1 MWMLKDN
8 AGCHKLCWGLFAA
21 CRSQREL
28 QSWLWSPPSFPHNVK
43 PAQSHVK
50 MKTARRARW
59 LIWSLRCRSITENRP
74 MHAATLTPPLD
85 GCSTQCRWCAIR
97 SSRVSN
103 VSFFFHLVKF
113 HFDLCCCCCCFLQVP
128 LCFLTNRLCT
138 KKCSYKQ
145 NVYLHKTCN
154 HLISTIHN
162 LRASFY
168 ARFYAGFLFCF
179 VF

>member
-1 MWMLKDN
+1 MWILKDN

-113 HFDLCCCCCCFLQVP
+113 HFDLCCCCCFLQVP

-138 KKCSYKQ
+138 KK
-145 NVYLHKTCN
+145 NVATSKTF
-154 HLISTIHN
+154 IFTKRAIISSQRSTIYEHHFMQDFM
-162 LRASFY
+162 LF
-168 ARFYAGFLFCF
+168 FCF